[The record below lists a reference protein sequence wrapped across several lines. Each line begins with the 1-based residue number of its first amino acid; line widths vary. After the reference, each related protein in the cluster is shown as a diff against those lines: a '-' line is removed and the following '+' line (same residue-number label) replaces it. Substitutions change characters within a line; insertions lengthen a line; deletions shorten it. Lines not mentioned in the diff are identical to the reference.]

1 MIFTIIQADD
11 TWALWGIL
19 AIWASVSIFLEQKYK
34 WASFLSGAII
44 ALAGALILS
53 NLKIIPTES
62 PVYDAVWAYLVP
74 LAIPLL
80 LFQVN
85 MKELFQESRK
95 LLFIF
100 LICAVGTVIGST
112 AGFLLLKDYIPE
124 LAKIAAAIGASYVG
138 GGVNFATVT
147 AKFEPSS
154 QMVSATVVADNM
166 VMALLF
172 AVYMFVPSMKF
183 FRKHFKTPHI
193 QEVEAGQY
201 EENDRHTL
209 AEKYWAKKEIS
220 LKDVAASIGTSFF
233 LVVASFKLAEWF
245 GTIIP
250 TGPNVSVVQT
260 LLHTILSEKYL
271 LLSTL
276 TFLVIYLFPSYFK
289 NISGSQEIG
298 TYFIYIFFV
307 VIGVPASI
315 PLIVEKAPLLILF
328 VLIVGMSNLIVGLLL
343 GKVFKIDLE
352 HILLASNAT
361 VGGPTTA
368 SAMAIAKGWGSL
380 VGPIL
385 VVGTLGY
392 IIGNYIGF
400 ALGYWYLTF

>member
-1 MIFTIIQADD
+1 MIFTVIQADD

-100 LICAVGTVIGST
+100 LLCAVGTVIGSI

-138 GGVNFATVT
+138 GGVNFATVA

-183 FRKHFKTPHI
+183 FRKQFKTPHI

-201 EENDRHTL
+201 GENDRHTL

-220 LKDVAASIGTSFF
+220 LKDVAASI
-233 LVVASFKLAEWF
+233 
-245 GTIIP
+245 
-250 TGPNVSVVQT
+250 
-260 LLHTILSEKYL
+260 
-271 LLSTL
+271 
-276 TFLVIYLFPSYFK
+276 
-289 NISGSQEIG
+289 
-298 TYFIYIFFV
+298 
-307 VIGVPASI
+307 

-328 VLIVGMSNLIVGLLL
+328 VLIVGLSNLIVGLLL

-385 VVGTLGY
+385 VIGTLGY

>member
-138 GGVNFATVT
+138 GGVN
-147 AKFEPSS
+147 
-154 QMVSATVVADNM
+154 
-166 VMALLF
+166 LLPLRPNLNHQ
-172 AVYMFVPSMKF
+172 VKW
-183 FRKHFKTPHI
+183 FR
-193 QEVEAGQY
+193 
-201 EENDRHTL
+201 RR
-209 AEKYWAKKEIS
+209 W
-220 LKDVAASIGTSFF
+220 
-233 LVVASFKLAEWF
+233 
-245 GTIIP
+245 
-250 TGPNVSVVQT
+250 
-260 LLHTILSEKYL
+260 
-271 LLSTL
+271 
-276 TFLVIYLFPSYFK
+276 
-289 NISGSQEIG
+289 
-298 TYFIYIFFV
+298 
-307 VIGVPASI
+307 
-315 PLIVEKAPLLILF
+315 LLIIWSWLCCLPCICLF
-328 VLIVGMSNLIVGLLL
+328 LL
-343 GKVFKIDLE
+343 
-352 HILLASNAT
+352 
-361 VGGPTTA
+361 
-368 SAMAIAKGWGSL
+368 
-380 VGPIL
+380 
-385 VVGTLGY
+385 
-392 IIGNYIGF
+392 
-400 ALGYWYLTF
+400 

>member
-1 MIFTIIQADD
+1 MLFTIIQADD

-19 AIWASVSIFLEQKYK
+19 AIWASISIFLEQKYK

-112 AGFLLLKDYIPE
+112 VGFLLLKDYIPE

-172 AVYMFVPSMKF
+172 AVYMFIPSMKF

-193 QEVEAGQY
+193 QEVEAGQNG
-201 EENDRHTL
+201 ESDRHTL

-233 LVVASFKLAEWF
+233 LVVVSFKLAGWF

-250 TGPNVSVVQT
+250 TGANVSIFQT

-328 VLIVGMSNLIVGLLL
+328 VFIVGMSNLIVGLLL

-380 VGPIL
+380 IGPIL